1 MQIFSLHLFIPA
13 HEAQAHAK
21 KALAQISALQD
32 AEAELTDN
40 GVITRGKVN
49 FGLALP
55 FEALWQVTASA
66 TNEVVVT
73 LSHLKASMFGMGGD
87 AMAEGLMKLL
97 AKKLESVASVRVES
111 RAIHAD
117 ATALLKQQFNIELH
131 GALREVKISREGV
144 SLRVEPS

>member
-13 HEAQAHAK
+13 HEAQAHVK

-49 FGLALP
+49 LGLALP

-66 TNEVVVT
+66 TEIIVT

-97 AKKLESVASVRVES
+97 AKKLESIAGVRIAG
-111 RAIHAD
+111 RAIHAET
-117 ATALLKQQFNIELH
+117 AALLKQQFNIELR
-131 GALREVKISREGV
+131 GVLREVKISREGI
-144 SLRVEPS
+144 LIRVEPS

>member
-1 MQIFSLHLFIPA
+1 MTLTTLHLFIPA
-13 HEAQAHAK
+13 HEARTHAK

-55 FEALWQVTASA
+55 FEALWQVTTSA

-73 LSHLKASMFGMGGD
+73 LSHLKASVFGMGGD

-97 AKKLESVASVRVES
+97 AKKLEGTAGVRIAG

-117 ATALLKQQFNIELH
+117 AAALLRERFNIELR
-131 GALREVKISREGV
+131 GALREIKISREGV
-144 SLRVEPS
+144 SIRVEPL